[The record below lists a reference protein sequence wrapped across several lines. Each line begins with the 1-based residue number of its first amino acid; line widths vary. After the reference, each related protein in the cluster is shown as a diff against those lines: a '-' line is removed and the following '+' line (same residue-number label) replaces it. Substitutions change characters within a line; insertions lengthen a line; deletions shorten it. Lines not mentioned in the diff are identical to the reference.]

1 VALAL
6 AAGFA
11 PGGATTVLARSPA
24 GVTVA
29 SGLDNPRG
37 LAVLGHHELAVAE
50 AGHAGPVC
58 LGPFL
63 CMGLSGQVTLLRAGG
78 GERTVLA
85 SGLPSFSGPF
95 GAFGQ
100 GGVTL
105 HNGKLYFVNGLNPQY
120 YASLADGCNGQPDY
134 GTCVALVNAFIRQAG
149 YLSQVTSLDSNRG
162 WRNVAPVGRFD
173 YDWTV
178 HHPDRGNPEYAPGDA
193 NPFGVI
199 AGPAGGLYVV
209 DAASN
214 TLDFVSKA
222 GEIRV
227 VVPIPDPPTHLPTWD
242 AVPTCAARTP
252 NGDVYMGTESA
263 NLWRWDGHTLTQVL
277 SGGKLGQVVGCVA
290 DQHGN
295 IYVANLTSGL
305 AGSYPNFIE
314 TPFDGAIVK
323 VTPHLTTSYVA
334 SGLNYPTGLALG
346 EGGALYVALNGLC
359 PKDLSLL
366 NSDNSPPGACP
377 ESGRVVR
384 FDLAEDD

>member
-1 VALAL
+1 
-6 AAGFA
+6 
-11 PGGATTVLARSPA
+11 
-24 GVTVA
+24 
-29 SGLDNPRG
+29 
-37 LAVLGHHELAVAE
+37 
-50 AGHAGPVC
+50 
-58 LGPFL
+58 
-63 CMGLSGQVTLLRAGG
+63 
-78 GERTVLA
+78 
-85 SGLPSFSGPF
+85 
-95 GAFGQ
+95 
-100 GGVTL
+100 
-105 HNGKLYFVNGLNPQY
+105 
-120 YASLADGCNGQPDY
+120 
-134 GTCVALVNAFIRQAG
+134 
-149 YLSQVTSLDSNRG
+149 
-162 WRNVAPVGRFD
+162 
-173 YDWTV
+173 
-178 HHPDRGNPEYAPGDA
+178 
-193 NPFGVI
+193 
-199 AGPAGGLYVV
+199 
-209 DAASN
+209 
-214 TLDFVSKA
+214 
-222 GEIRV
+222 
-227 VVPIPDPPTHLPTWD
+227 
-242 AVPTCAARTP
+242 
-252 NGDVYMGTESA
+252 MGTESA